1 MIKEFNT
8 TEKNL
13 RKAIMESISEVV
25 GLNEW
30 TEEGN
35 KFEDILL
42 IASNDHE
49 IYKELDWLYKA
60 IMKKVRRGVEFDY
73 DKLVDCSV
81 MRRIQQDAIRNINK
95 IQKEYDLPLAFPSN
109 EDKREIRKEFADKI
123 VEWMEYEKNNP
134 KNIDL

>member
-1 MIKEFNT
+1 MEFNT

-25 GLNEW
+25 GINEW

-35 KFEDILL
+35 KVEDILL
-42 IASNDHE
+42 IASNDYE

-81 MRRIQQDAIRNINK
+81 MRRIQQDAIRNFNK
-95 IQKEYDLPLAFPSN
+95 IQKENDLPLAFPSN

>member
-35 KFEDILL
+35 KVEDILL
-42 IASNDHE
+42 IASNDYE

-81 MRRIQQDAIRNINK
+81 MKRIQQDAIRNFNK
-95 IQKEYDLPLAFPSN
+95 IQKENDLPLAFPSN
-109 EDKREIRKEFADKI
+109 EDKREIRKDFADKI